1 MAAAPTD
8 LTSDMEAIEQHYEE
22 GIRLRRAGVFNEEEW
37 SQHQAIS
44 YTALLV
50 LGIDGMKRLGET
62 LLRPRRA
69 MTYTEMMNEG
79 AQRFA

>member
-8 LTSDMEAIEQHYEE
+8 LTSDMEAIEQHYAE

-44 YTALLV
+44 YTALMV
-50 LGIDGMKRLGET
+50 LGLDGM
-62 LLRPRRA
+62 RA
-69 MTYTEMMNEG
+69 MARLCLLEG
-79 AQRFA
+79 AAAPV

>member
-22 GIRLRRAGVFNEEEW
+22 GIRLRRAGVFTEEEW

-44 YTALLV
+44 HTALMV
-50 LGIDGMKRLGET
+50 LGIDGAGH
-62 LLRPRRA
+62 
-69 MTYTEMMNEG
+69 
-79 AQRFA
+79 

>member
-8 LTSDMEAIEQHYEE
+8 LTSDMEAIEQHYAE

-44 YTALLV
+44 YTALMV
-50 LGIDGMKRLGET
+50 LGIDGMRRLGTRCVMEC
-62 LLRPRRA
+62 A
-69 MTYTEMMNEG
+69 
-79 AQRFA
+79 AAAV